1 LGGAADALRANSK
14 LTAAEGKD
22 IAEAINNAMKTIKA
36 YSLFNPD
43 SYRDYSNNLQE
54 APTELSKL

>member
-36 YSLFNPD
+36 
-43 SYRDYSNNLQE
+43 
-54 APTELSKL
+54 